1 MNVRRIAPL
10 LNHRAKRDT
19 TILNYQFSIF
29 HSYRE
34 ERQQMFL
41 NIVTADGAAEERV
54 IREMKARAAGARGDI
69 EQIVRGVMAD
79 VQQRGWDAV
88 VEYAERFDGKA
99 PYIVE
104 PKVLDDAYNACDPKL
119 IAALEK
125 AAANIRDYHEQ
136 MLVKTWEWN
145 RAKGET
151 LGQTVRGL
159 SRVGIYV
166 PGGTAAYPSSVL
178 MNAIPAKVAGVGEL
192 IMVTP
197 PTENMSNEVL
207 AAAKIAGVDTVIAI
221 GGTQAIAA
229 LTYGAGFIPQVD
241 KIVGPGNIYVATA
254 KRKVFGKVGIDMIAG
269 PSEIL
274 VLADGGCNPAWVAAD
289 LLSQAEHDKLASPV
303 LVTDSPE
310 LAKAVQAELEVQIPQ
325 LPRAAIARASVDDNG
340 KIILCTDLHKAIEA
354 CNIIAPEHL
363 EVCVEDPFGVLNE
376 IKNAGS
382 IFLGRNVPEA
392 LGDYFA
398 GPNHTLPTSGTARF
412 SSPLGVDDFVKK
424 SSFIYYTRDALE
436 AVAPRIADFA
446 EREGLHAHARS
457 VTIRYEK

>member
-1 MNVRRIAPL
+1 MIP
-10 LNHRAKRDT
+10 
-19 TILNYQFSIF
+19 
-29 HSYRE
+29 
-34 ERQQMFL
+34 
-41 NIVTADGAAEERV
+41 IVKADGTVELEFIRQLKKRSGEVDEKVNQAVAQIIAQVKERGDEAVREYTVKFDGRAPENLEISKKELKEAENSRAPELLDALRRAAEN
-54 IREMKARAAGARGDI
+54 I
-69 EQIVRGVMAD
+69 AD
-79 VQQRGWDAV
+79 FHRRQVQQSWL
-88 VEYAERFDGKA
+88 ETKKDGV
-99 PYIVE
+99 I
-104 PKVLDDAYNACDPKL
+104 
-119 IAALEK
+119 
-125 AAANIRDYHEQ
+125 
-136 MLVKTWEWN
+136 
-145 RAKGET
+145 
-151 LGQTVRGL
+151 LGQRIRGL
-159 SRVGIYV
+159 QRVGLYV
-166 PGGTAAYPSSVL
+166 PGGTAAYPSTVL
-178 MNAIPAKVAGVGEL
+178 MDVIPAKVAGVSE
-192 IMVTP
+192 IVMTTP
-197 PTENMSNEVL
+197 AGKDGKIDPVIL
-207 AAAKIAGVDTVIAI
+207 AAAATAGVTRIFKTGGAQAVAALAY
-221 GGTQAIAA
+221 GTQS
-229 LTYGAGFIPQVD
+229 IPAVD

-274 VLADGGCNPAWVAAD
+274 VLADGGCDPAWVAAD
-289 LLSQAEHDKLASPV
+289 LLSQAEHDRLASPV
-303 LVTDSPE
+303 LVTDSAE

-340 KIILCTDLHKAIEA
+340 KIIVCTDLHKAIEA

-424 SSFIYYTRDALE
+424 SSFIYYTREALG

-446 EREGLHAHARS
+446 EREGLHAHAKS

>member
-1 MNVRRIAPL
+1 
-10 LNHRAKRDT
+10 
-19 TILNYQFSIF
+19 
-29 HSYRE
+29 
-34 ERQQMFL
+34 MFL
-41 NIVTADGAAEERV
+41 KTVLADGTAEQTV

-79 VQQRGWDAV
+79 VQERGWDAV
-88 VEYAERFDGKA
+88 VEYAEKFDGKA

-104 PKVLDDAYNACDPKL
+104 PSVLDAAYDACDPKL
-119 IAALEK
+119 ISALEK

-136 MLVKTWEWN
+136 MLVKSWEWK
-145 RAKGET
+145 RTAGET

-207 AAAKIAGVDTVIAI
+207 AAAKIAGVDKVIAI

-229 LTYGAGFIPQVD
+229 LTYGAGFIPQVA
-241 KIVGPGNIYVATA
+241 KIVGPGNAFVAAA
-254 KRKVFGKVGIDMIAG
+254 KKLAFGTVDIDMIAG
-269 PSEIL
+269 PSEVL
-274 VLADGGCNPAWVAAD
+274 VIADHTANPTYVAAD

-303 LVTDSPE
+303 LVTDSWD

-325 LPRAAIARASVDDNG
+325 LPRAAIARASVDTNG
-340 KIILCTDLHKAIEA
+340 KIIVTDDMNKAIEA
-354 CNIIAPEHL
+354 VNIIAPEHL
-363 EVCVEDPFGVLNE
+363 EICVGDPFAVLNSVQ
-376 IKNAGS
+376 NAGS
-382 IFLGRNVPEA
+382 IFLGKNVPEA

-424 SSFIYYTRDALE
+424 SSFIYYTREALGE
-436 AVAPRIADFA
+436 VQGRIANFA
-446 EREGLHAHARS
+446 EHEGLHAHARS
-457 VTIRYEK
+457 VTIRFEE